1 MIRRVEMKP
10 ADAAELFYGFP
21 HAARRTGIAAI
32 RSPMIPRLLFVDD
45 DSRLLRG
52 IQRAL
57 SFKGDEWEML
67 FATDGREG
75 LALMERM
82 TIDVVVS
89 DLRMP
94 GMNGVEFLTQVK
106 LRYPQIAR
114 LVLSGES
121 DESLSA
127 ASRRVAQQY
136 LFKPCDPDLLISTLD
151 SVLQKRLLVQGVCEM
166 MSG

>member
-1 MIRRVEMKP
+1 VIR
-10 ADAAELFYGFP
+10 
-21 HAARRTGIAAI
+21 T
-32 RSPMIPRLLFVDD
+32 PMMPRLLFVDD
-45 DSRLLRG
+45 DPRLLRG

-57 SFKGDEWEML
+57 SFKRDEWEMF
-67 FATDGREG
+67 FANGGREG
-75 LALMERM
+75 LALIERI

-121 DESLSA
+121 DESLTA

-136 LFKPCDPDLLISTLD
+136 LFKPCDPDLLVSTVD
-151 SVLQKRLLVQGVCEM
+151 SILQKRLLVQGVCEM
-166 MSG
+166 LSG